1 MCVSAFIC
9 FGHHVG
15 HHSCLLFNFLDH
27 IALWIVV
34 VAFAFALFMPAF
46 IISTTAGKQ
55 ELEKGQARDVGE
67 TQASHVLTLY
77 RGSFRPPAATR
88 ICRRLS
94 LTPCCCFSHG
104 HHLGHFLSF
113 GLDSIARINLH
124 SVILIAL
131 LVY

>member
-67 TQASHVLTLY
+67 THVYIYIYIHIYSTISNQRNYGVNCQYLIQVTQW
-77 RGSFRPPAATR
+77 T
-88 ICRRLS
+88 
-94 LTPCCCFSHG
+94 TVKFS
-104 HHLGHFLSF
+104 
-113 GLDSIARINLH
+113 
-124 SVILIAL
+124 
-131 LVY
+131 

>member
-1 MCVSAFIC
+1 M
-9 FGHHVG
+9 G

-67 TQASHVLTLY
+67 THGFSCAEEVVKRLGTLLE
-77 RGSFRPPAATR
+77 SN
-88 ICRRLS
+88 CRR
-94 LTPCCCFSHG
+94 T
-104 HHLGHFLSF
+104 
-113 GLDSIARINLH
+113 
-124 SVILIAL
+124 SVFRSVGTAHQRLEPKD
-131 LVY
+131 